1 MIERAPAKVNLVLR
15 VGPPRPDGLHEL
27 ASLFASL
34 DLADQLEL
42 EEAERDEVI
51 CRGVDGDN
59 LAARALAAFRAAG
72 GEPPPLRV
80 TIDKRIPV
88 AAGLGGGSAD
98 AAAVLRGAQRLSPID
113 EAALAGVAAELG
125 SDVPSQIRP
134 GHAIVSGF
142 GERVEPVPLPPMT
155 LVLVPDTEG
164 LSTAEVYTELDRLR
178 PRAPEP
184 DPAPLHELITRPRAE
199 IVAAMANDL
208 ERAALTLRPGLEG
221 TKGLLAAAGARNS
234 LISGSGP
241 TVVGVFFGRVE
252 ADEAA
257 SRFSQAIVTEL
268 AP

>member
-1 MIERAPAKVNLVLR
+1 VIERAPAKVNLVLR

-27 ASLFASL
+27 ASLFASI
-34 DLADQLEL
+34 DLADELEI

-51 CRGVDGDN
+51 CPGVAGDN
-59 LAARALAAFRAAG
+59 LAARALAAFREAG
-72 GEPPPLRV
+72 GDPPPLRV

-98 AAAVLRGAQRLSPID
+98 AAAVLRAAQGLSPID
-113 EAALAGVAAELG
+113 EAALAEAAAALG
-125 SDVPSQIRP
+125 SDVPSQLKP
-134 GHAIVSGF
+134 AHAIVTGT
-142 GERVEPVPLPPMT
+142 GERVEPVSLPPMT
-155 LVLVPDTEG
+155 LLLVPDAEG
-164 LSTAEVYTELDRLR
+164 LSTAEVYAELDRLR
-178 PRAPEP
+178 PGAPEP
-184 DPAPLHELITRPRAE
+184 DPAPLQELVKRPRAE

-208 ERAALTLRPGLEG
+208 ERAALSLRPDLED
-221 TKGLLAAAGARNS
+221 TKALLTAAGARNS

-257 SRFSQAIVTEL
+257 SRLPQAIVTEL